1 MEVKTEIFLESFF
14 ESIFEFFFDFM
25 KSTDSGP
32 WKVDSAIL
40 AKNGTDELFRGVGC
54 RCIKP
59 RIQIILMLKL
69 AWAAQVLS
77 YKSWATYFDTLCCD
91 RIVIAFVV
99 EC

>member
-40 AKNGTDELFRGVGC
+40 AKKGTDELFRGVGC
-54 RCIKP
+54 RWIKP
-59 RIQIILMLKL
+59 GNKIILMHIT
-69 AWAAQVLS
+69 WS
-77 YKSWATYFDTLCCD
+77 TYFDTLCCD